1 MKIPYIGTS
10 ALVFFLISILGCGRY
25 LDRAGKKSASGE
37 PSSIAKSEVKSD
49 VSAEAN
55 KPQEQVALAPPC
67 EPPKGVSN
75 DPQNI
80 NDVILL
86 LNAMPKPV
94 TIPCYLQVLKRPLR
108 ANATASILSVQ
119 PAADENNPRI
129 FLFSGPSLI
138 QSFVP
143 MESSSKAIEFS
154 FLLDDVTSIKGEIT
168 FPVTKELDSSY
179 AYTSILSTKSGG
191 TTCASC
197 HGVETKYFEAFGLNA
212 FASRAIKPFKTRDVP
227 LTNLEARVKACGN
240 TATYDCDVIRA
251 LYLNGKPVPKNFP
264 EAMKTLF

>member
-10 ALVFFLISILGCGRY
+10 AMVIFFTSIFGCGRY
-25 LDRAGKKSASGE
+25 LDRAGKKGAAGDS
-37 PSSIAKSEVKSD
+37 SSISKTEVKSD
-49 VSAEAN
+49 GSAEAN
-55 KPQEQVALAPPC
+55 KPEQQVALAPPC
-67 EPPKGVSN
+67 EPPKGISN

-86 LNAMPKPV
+86 LNSMPKPV
-94 TIPCYLQVLKRPLR
+94 TMPCYLQVLKRPLR

-154 FLLDDVTSIKGEIT
+154 FLLDDVTSIKGRNN
-168 FPVTKELDSSY
+168 FSSHQR
-179 AYTSILSTKSGG
+179 T
-191 TTCASC
+191 
-197 HGVETKYFEAFGLNA
+197 
-212 FASRAIKPFKTRDVP
+212 
-227 LTNLEARVKACGN
+227 
-240 TATYDCDVIRA
+240 
-251 LYLNGKPVPKNFP
+251 
-264 EAMKTLF
+264 